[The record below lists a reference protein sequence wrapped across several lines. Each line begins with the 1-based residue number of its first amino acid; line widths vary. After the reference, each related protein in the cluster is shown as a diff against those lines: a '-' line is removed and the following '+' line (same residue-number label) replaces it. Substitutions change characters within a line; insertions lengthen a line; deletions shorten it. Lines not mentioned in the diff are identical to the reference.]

1 MCVFVS
7 VFTSFIIFSSISMNV
22 RVSTSVCVCVCFYV
36 VCKIDGRMSGVCCGA
51 AVCKDIRRLR
61 WHLSLYCSLSLALG
75 TTLRGFKR
83 GSLLS
88 FLNECVC
95 ATLSFFSYPIRTWQE
110 TISYRRCIKC
120 VNVCVCFSSLFPTS
134 LSRSLALAN
143 VSFSL
148 CLCVFSLSLS
158 LICLLFLFFRFLFSN

>member
-1 MCVFVS
+1 MYAWVLAF
-7 VFTSFIIFSSISMNV
+7 
-22 RVSTSVCVCVCFYV
+22 VCFMWC

-61 WHLSLYCSLSLALG
+61 WHLSLYCSFSLALG

-88 FLNECVC
+88 FLIECVC

-120 VNVCVCFSSLFPTS
+120 VNVCVCVFPLFFLP
-134 LSRSLALAN
+134 LSLALSHLLTFRFRC
-143 VSFSL
+143 V
-148 CLCVFSLSLS
+148 CVFSLFLS
-158 LICLLFLFFRFLFSN
+158 FTNLPFVFIFSFFVF